1 MSLRAKAY
9 KDYENKLYSYTN
21 EHVFTEEELH
31 ALFAELLSVLPN
43 NGKLYKYKCLE
54 TFHVD
59 ELEEKYIWI
68 PSAKDLN
75 DNKDCVFN
83 ANSFEE
89 IMKISHFLAK
99 KDNFIRVLAMG
110 IFSDLQKEN
119 SKVAYEDVL
128 ACFENLYKYSEK
140 VWSLKFNN
148 FCVTFKLNNEQ
159 CNKILTIIRF
169 LKSYV
174 NINDAIE
181 NYVKTFI
188 QMQERV
194 RNEMHIFSLTSSF
207 KKDSMWA
214 YYAKNQGICLEY
226 DFNKIVDWKIKRLF
240 INTYKV
246 RYGKK
251 KKFSYTKLIQ
261 SKIHNDEKAN
271 QESDRMIMSQ
281 LLTKDKSWSTEEE
294 WRIVSSFRKNE
305 KGYKLSLDIVS
316 AVYVD
321 YSVLHDKK
329 ALKIISLAKANNW
342 NVYVR
347 FFDKYNAEYCYETID
362 NIQTLK
368 EKYSMFE
375 KE

>member
-1 MSLRAKAY
+1 MTR
-9 KDYENKLYSYTN
+9 
-21 EHVFTEEELH
+21 
-31 ALFAELLSVLPN
+31 
-43 NGKLYKYKCLE
+43 
-54 TFHVD
+54 
-59 ELEEKYIWI
+59 
-68 PSAKDLN
+68 
-75 DNKDCVFN
+75 
-83 ANSFEE
+83 
-89 IMKISHFLAK
+89 
-99 KDNFIRVLAMG
+99 
-110 IFSDLQKEN
+110 
-119 SKVAYEDVL
+119 
-128 ACFENLYKYSEK
+128 
-140 VWSLKFNN
+140 
-148 FCVTFKLNNEQ
+148 
-159 CNKILTIIRF
+159 IRF

-181 NYVKTFI
+181 KYAKNFI